1 MFHVYCKSIP
11 YELTIGKL
19 QPIIM
24 PRPDL
29 KAIGVEY
36 RRIPIMAIGR
46 DIYHDTRLI
55 LQKLESLFPA
65 SAAHP
70 SISASGPEAQAI
82 ERLLEFWAVD
92 AGIFNRACQLIPAN
106 SPMMNDKSFTDDRS
120 QFSGRPWIKDAILSM
135 RPEAVVDLKG
145 TIGLLEET
153 LLADGRNWVLKTE
166 GPSLADIEGV

>member
-1 MFHVYCKSIP
+1 
-11 YELTIGKL
+11 
-19 QPIIM
+19 M

-55 LQKLESLFPA
+55 IQKLELLFPA

-92 AGIFNRACQLIPAN
+92 AGIFNRACQLIPAD
-106 SPMMNDKSFTDDRS
+106 SPTMNDKAFTNDRT
-120 QFSGRPWIKDAILSM
+120 QFSGRPWSKDALLAM

-145 TIGLLEET
+145 MLGLLEET
-153 LLADGRNWVLKTE
+153 LLADGRAWVLKTNE
-166 GPSLADIEGV
+166 PTLADIEGI